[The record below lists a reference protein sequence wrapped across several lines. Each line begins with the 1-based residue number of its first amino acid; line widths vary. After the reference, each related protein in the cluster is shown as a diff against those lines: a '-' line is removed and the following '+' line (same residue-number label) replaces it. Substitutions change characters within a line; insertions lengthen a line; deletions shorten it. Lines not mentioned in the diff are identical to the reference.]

1 MIASRWSWSVIT
13 CILASAASAA
23 AAAAGPAFQN
33 PVGVQLWLTPVRSFA
48 IRTSMVPRM
57 VHQAPGRRGMD
68 EALPR
73 RGIVILQGLALIHGI
88 STGAL
93 PVHARYQEDED
104 ETSMVS
110 ADETLLLLPLT
121 QPRHKD

>member
-1 MIASRWSWSVIT
+1 MLV
-13 CILASAASAA
+13 SAASAA
-23 AAAAGPAFQN
+23 AAAAGPAFHY
-33 PVGVQLWLTPVRSFA
+33 PVGVQLRPTPVSICA
-48 IRTSMVPRM
+48 IGM
-57 VHQAPGRRGMD
+57 VHQAPGRRGND

-110 ADETLLLLPLT
+110 ADEMLFLLPLT
-121 QPRHKD
+121 QQ